1 MEISDVESILSNAKT
16 IIANAEEMIAD
27 YNVCKN
33 SNSKMYLL
41 AAIAKTV
48 APLKQDSI
56 KQLSK

>member
-16 IIANAEEMIAD
+16 IIANAEEMIVD
-27 YNVCKN
+27 YNACKN

-48 APLKQDSI
+48 APLKQDVTKTI
-56 KQLSK
+56 K

>member
-48 APLKQDSI
+48 APLKQDSMKQSI
-56 KQLSK
+56 K

>member
-27 YNVCKN
+27 YNMCKN

-41 AAIAKTV
+41 AAIAKAV
-48 APLKQDSI
+48 APLKQDMTKTI
-56 KQLSK
+56 K